1 MRRQARRT
9 RAPSLKNEPSPY
21 CFHYH
26 TVHFVVWHDAS
37 LFQLTVQ
44 QRATATP
51 DEAVILG
58 VTRQHLRT
66 TRLVGGDLHC
76 GLQQGCTDARLPS
89 KRSWEFPAEHLPLF
103 SFLGCLF
110 KKRLPQWDDG
120 AGSAFRY
127 APAAQ
132 RTTPPQLRPKVA
144 KPAIIVTCCR
154 MSR

>member
-21 CFHYH
+21 WFHYH
-26 TVHFVVWHDAS
+26 TVHFVVWHDTS

-76 GLQQGCTDARLPS
+76 GLQQGCLDLL
-89 KRSWEFPAEHLPLF
+89 WFVL
-103 SFLGCLF
+103 
-110 KKRLPQWDDG
+110 
-120 AGSAFRY
+120 
-127 APAAQ
+127 
-132 RTTPPQLRPKVA
+132 
-144 KPAIIVTCCR
+144 
-154 MSR
+154 